1 MRAAK
6 VMVEEV
12 GTDPA
17 ERDAALMDRVAK
29 ACFDSEDYA
38 EGRSA
43 FMEKRKPMFT
53 GR

>member
-43 FMEKRKPMFT
+43 FMEKRKPMFI